1 MARKPRIIPK
11 PRTKRE
17 DAIMLNNATYDDYLN
32 RFYKIATNIFV
43 WENLPDS
50 MDGEYLEHCLYYN
63 GMAGLLKTE
72 QYGFIN
78 TKACASGDFNIYGRP
93 TALNCYSYSFNETR
107 RVYNGL
113 IKNENDDLQFGENEE
128 CILVR
133 NTLLSVPTYT
143 SMKLFATRLTE
154 LERTMDTNVK
164 RCKDPYILKGTKQQE
179 LTLRQM
185 FEDIDNNVPAI
196 ALEKSSIDLHEIGA
210 LNLDPKFMCNDMM
223 LYKKEI
229 MNEALTV
236 LGINNISEKRER
248 LISDETNTN
257 NEVINMNLMSYLAPR
272 QQACKEFNEKFGL
285 TGDKAIT
292 VKIRSD
298 LDNIIKR
305 ALSVVL
311 DDYADKVIEQ
321 ETKLKVGVDDTT
333 EEKDVK

>member
-1 MARKPRIIPK
+1 MSRKVRTVPK

-17 DAIMLNNATYDDYLN
+17 DAILLNNSTFDDYMN

-50 MDGEYLEHCLYYN
+50 MDGEYLEHCLYYK
-63 GMAGLLKTE
+63 GMGALLKTE
-72 QYGFIN
+72 EYGFIN
-78 TKACASGDFNIYGRP
+78 TKASASGDFNIYGRP
-93 TALNCYSYSFNETR
+93 TALNCYSYSFNEVR
-107 RVYNGL
+107 NVYSGL
-113 IKNENDDLQFGENEE
+113 TVDADGNLQNNETQE

-133 NTLLSVPTYT
+133 NTLRSTPTFT
-143 SMKLFATRLTE
+143 SMRLFALRLTE

-164 RCKDPYILKGTKQQE
+164 RCKDPYIIKGTKAQE
-179 LTLRQM
+179 MTLRQM
-185 FEDIDNNVPAI
+185 FDDIDNNVPAI
-196 ALEKSSIDLHEIGA
+196 AIEKNSIDLREIDA
-210 LNLDPKFMCNDMM
+210 LNLKPDFLCNDMM

-236 LGINNISEKRER
+236 LGINNLSEKRER

-272 QQACKEFNEKFGL
+272 QQACKEFNEKFGF

-305 ALSVVL
+305 AMSVVV
-311 DDYADKVIEQ
+311 DEYADKVIKDETEQ
-321 ETKLKVGVDDTT
+321 GLGVNK
-333 EEKDVK
+333 EEAE